1 MYPRTVKVRSSSGTV
16 HEYVRIVEAYRDGGK
31 VKQRVVADLG
41 RKDLLINILPKLKR
55 LLTGAGGPEDSTPT
69 DPEFIDAST
78 WGPILVVR
86 ALFDQLGLW
95 SILDQYLG
103 HAKGVPFA
111 DRAFVLVANRLIAP
125 ASEHGL
131 AGWLETDF
139 VCDRKGRR
147 YIPHWHQRRR
157 VRVHPRQLD
166 AWYRTLDQ
174 LLAAK
179 DRIEVALFHRLRDL
193 FSLKPE
199 LVLYDITGTYFEGAG
214 PHDFAKHGYSR
225 DGKSQDVQVIV
236 GVVMVAGWPIAHH
249 VWEGNRVDHSTVQ
262 EVITDLRKRFE
273 FGRVVFVGDR
283 GMVTDENIGSITKDH
298 HGFLV
303 GIKRRRN
310 PRLDAWLAAV
320 DDTKWIDCPGGIN
333 AQERKTHPLRTRAQ
347 EVPSGDPAMRVI
359 VIDSDERRGYEQTK
373 REQAMERARQKLEKL
388 RERIASGDLKRPEKI
403 GAAVERIMQR
413 YHGYRYFD
421 WRLHSGSLEF
431 SESKVHLEREK
442 KIEGK
447 YVIATSEKGLSVL
460 DAVALYK
467 DLTEVESGFRQL
479 KDVMALR
486 PIYHRIEARVKAHI
500 FVAALALLVQRLLG
514 RRLHEAGLDLSPER
528 ALQAL
533 STVRLVSFHLEG
545 QGERRGITGGCPDAR
560 RVLKALKLA
569 DQRPPAPPEGE
580 ETVM

>member
-1 MYPRTVKVRSSSGTV
+1 MVLMYPRTVKVRSSSGTIN
-16 HEYVRIVEAYRDGGK
+16 EYVRVVEAFREGGK

-41 RKDLLINILPKLKR
+41 RKDLLVAILPKLR
-55 LLTGAGGPEDSTPT
+55 RILGGSSGAEAD
-69 DPEFIDAST
+69 DPAEPQVLDTAN
-78 WGPILVVR
+78 WGPVLVVR
-86 ALFDQLGLW
+86 ALFEQLGLW
-95 SILDQYLG
+95 SIFDQNLG
-103 HAKGVPFA
+103 HAKGVSFT

-147 YIPHWHQRRR
+147 FVPHWHQRRR

-179 DRIEVALFHRLRDL
+179 DRIEVALYHRLRDL

-199 LVLYDITGTYFEGAG
+199 LVLYDITSTYFEGAG

-225 DGKSQDVQVIV
+225 DGKSQNVQVIV

-249 VWEGNRVDHSTVQ
+249 VWEGNRIDHSTVQ
-262 EVITDLRKRFE
+262 EVISDLRKRFK
-273 FGRVVFVGDR
+273 FGRIVFVGDR
-283 GMVTDENIGSITKDH
+283 GMVTDENIESITKDQ

-310 PRLDAWLAAV
+310 PKLDAWLDAV

-333 AQERKTHPLRTRAQ
+333 VQERKTDPPRTRAQ
-347 EVPSGDPAMRVI
+347 EVPSGNPEMRVF
-359 VIDSDERRGYEQTK
+359 VIDSDERRGYEQAK
-373 REQAMERARQKLEKL
+373 REQAMERARQHLEKL
-388 RERIASGDLKRPEKI
+388 KQRVAAGDLKRPEKI
-403 GAAVERIMQR
+403 GAAVARVMQK

-421 WRLHSGSLEF
+421 WKLSGGSLEV
-431 SESKVHLEREK
+431 SESETHLGREK

-460 DAVALYK
+460 DVVALYK
-467 DLTEVESGFRQL
+467 ELTEVESGFRQL

-486 PIYHRIEARVKAHI
+486 PIYHQIEPRVKAHI

-514 RRLHEAGLDLSPER
+514 RRLQEAGVDLSPAR
-528 ALQAL
+528 AMQAL
-533 STVRLVSFHLEG
+533 STVRLVTFRLGVCLSIVF
-545 QGERRGITGGCPDAR
+545 
-560 RVLKALKLA
+560 
-569 DQRPPAPPEGE
+569 
-580 ETVM
+580 

>member
-16 HEYVRIVEAYRDGGK
+16 NQYVRVVEAYRDGGK

-41 RKDLLINILPKLKR
+41 RKDLLVAILPKLRR
-55 LLTGAGGPEDSTPT
+55 LLAGDSGADTG
-69 DPEFIDAST
+69 DPAVPQVLDASN
-78 WGPILVVR
+78 WGPVLVVR

-95 SILDQYLG
+95 SILDQELG
-103 HAKGVPFA
+103 RAKGVPFA

-147 YIPHWHQRRR
+147 FIPHWHQRRR
-157 VRVHPRQLD
+157 VRIHPRQLD

-174 LLAAK
+174 LHAAK
-179 DRIEVALFHRLRDL
+179 DRIEVALYHRLRDL

-199 LVLYDITGTYFEGAG
+199 LVLYDITSTYFEGAG

-225 DGKSQDVQVIV
+225 DGKSQNVQVIV

-249 VWEGNRVDHSTVQ
+249 VWAGNCIDHSTVQ
-262 EVITDLRKRFE
+262 EVISDLRKRFE
-273 FGRVVFVGDR
+273 FGRIVFVADR
-283 GMVTDENIGSITKDH
+283 GMVTDENIESITKDK

-303 GIKRRRN
+303 GVKRRRN
-310 PRLDAWLAAV
+310 PKLDAWIGAV

-333 AQERKTHPLRTRAQ
+333 ARERNTDPLRTRAQ
-347 EVPSGDPAMRVI
+347 EVPSGNPDMRVF
-359 VIDSDERRGYEQTK
+359 VIDSDERRGYEQAK
-373 REQAMERARQKLEKL
+373 RQQAMERARQKLEKL
-388 RERIASGDLKRPEKI
+388 KERVASGDVKRPEKI

-421 WRLHSGSLEF
+421 WKLNGGAFEF
-431 SESKVHLEREK
+431 SESETHLGREK

-460 DAVALYK
+460 DAVATYK
-467 DLTEVESGFRQL
+467 ELTDVESGFRQL
-479 KDVMALR
+479 KDVMAMR
-486 PIYHRIEARVKAHI
+486 PIYHQIEPRVKAHI

-514 RRLHEAGLDLSPER
+514 RRLNEAGVDLSPAR
-528 ALQAL
+528 AMQAL
-533 STVRLVSFHLEG
+533 STVRLVTFRLEG
-545 QGERRGITGGCPDAR
+545 QPERRGMAGGCPDAR
-560 RVLKALKLA
+560 LILKALKLV

-580 ETVM
+580 DTVM